1 MPLLARMV
9 ASPLTVDVRDGAIEA
24 LPALL
29 ADSRI
34 SPEGQ
39 IAVAVGPGQGERVV
53 ASLGPALAKAGIHRI
68 DAGTVTAARELADDL
83 RQGHYDAVVAIGGG
97 RTLDVA
103 KYAASLVGM
112 PNVAVATS
120 LAHDGIASPVA
131 SLEHDGHK
139 ASYGVQMPLAVLA
152 DLGYVR
158 RCPRALLAAGLGDA
172 LSNLNAVADW
182 ELSGAQTGEPVDGL
196 AVAIARSAAESL
208 LHRPDE
214 LVTDDFLTTLAHALV
229 LGGLAMAVAGSSRP
243 CSGSCHAIAHA
254 LNVVAPGDR
263 FHGAEVAVGAL
274 FSSWLR
280 DDPNVEALDACLRRH
295 GVPRLPADLGV
306 TDEQFAAAV
315 EQAPVMRADRYTVL
329 SQLQLSGDDVRA
341 RVREYVRAF
350 DR

>member
-29 ADSRI
+29 ADNRI
-34 SPEGQ
+34 SPQGQ
-39 IAVAVGPGQGERVV
+39 IAVAVGPGQGEQIV
-53 ASLGPALAKAGIHRI
+53 ATLGPALAKAGIHRI
-68 DAGTVTAARELADDL
+68 PDGTVTTARALADDL
-83 RQGHYDAVVAIGGG
+83 RDGHYDAVVAIGGG

-103 KYAASLVGM
+103 KYAASLAGM

-131 SLEHDGHK
+131 SLMHNGRK

-158 RCPRALLAAGLGDA
+158 RCPRELLAAGLGDA

-182 ELSGAQTGEPVDGL
+182 ELSGRETGEPVDGL
-196 AVAIARSAAESL
+196 AVALARSAAESL
-208 LHRPDE
+208 LHRPDA
-214 LVTDDFLTTLAHALV
+214 LLTDDFLTTLAHALV

-254 LNVVAPGDR
+254 LGVIAPGER
-263 FHGAEVAVGAL
+263 WHGAEVAVGAL
-274 FSSWLR
+274 FASWLR
-280 DDPNVEALDACLRRH
+280 EDPNVEALDACLRRH

-306 TDEQFAAAV
+306 SDEQFAEAV
-315 EQAPVMRADRYTVL
+315 DQAPVMRADRFTIL
-329 SQLQLSGDDVRA
+329 SRLALPADEVRA